1 MRIFYNRQDR
11 QGLEGNEQKVSSTV
25 VQTTEIKADASN
37 DRVESQPAGGED
49 TAEAEQTTEEAKTT
63 TKKAW
68 KKKADTT
75 V

>member
-11 QGLEGNEQKVSSTV
+11 QSLEGNEQKVSSTV
-25 VQTTEIKADASN
+25 VQTTEIKADTSN
-37 DRVESQPAGGED
+37 DRVESQPAGSED
-49 TAEAEQTTEEAKTT
+49 TTEAEQTTEEAKAT

>member
-25 VQTTEIKADASN
+25 VQTTEIKADTSN

-49 TAEAEQTTEEAKTT
+49 TTEAEQTTEEAKTA